1 MMERENGLIEEMLPL
16 LVSNGVGDFTPEQKA
31 AANQFK
37 KFIDHLPGGFLIYRA
52 DGNEDIIYANAAL
65 IRMFEC
71 NSEQEFLEYTGNSF
85 KGIVYR
91 EDYEA
96 ISKSIVQQITDKD
109 DDLDYVEY
117 RILTKKGNLR
127 YVEDY
132 GHFIKT
138 NVGDIFYVFI
148 TDSTEKTEKR
158 QQEHL
163 QRLEVIEGLS
173 VNYDSILY
181 VDLDADSVI
190 PYRMSQKLSKQ
201 FDGEMHAK
209 SYNWVIKDFVETW
222 VHPDDQ
228 ERTLKAIS
236 PENIRATLANDPSFI
251 VNFKCI
257 FDNDTQ
263 YVQLRIVDVKNNGYI
278 SQVVLGSRNISAE
291 LKQEMQQKI
300 LLENAL
306 RESKLAHIAKNTFL
320 SNVSHDMRTPLNAL
334 SGYLQLAKKNI
345 DDRESLERSLDK
357 IHDAG
362 KQLLDLVDK
371 VLEISYLESQ
381 DFVLKEEPCN
391 LKNITSEVFEEQRPE
406 AKKKS
411 IQMTLEYRNIVH
423 ADVFTDK
430 EQLKQV
436 LVNLLSNAIKYTG
449 NGGSIVFAVEETSAT
464 SSEYAA
470 FRFSVRDT
478 GIGIAQESLEKIYEP
493 FERESNSTQSG
504 VFGSG
509 LGLTIAKQV
518 IDSMGGTIT
527 TESEKGVGSTFTVNL
542 SFKLS
547 GKEADSVSTKDVE
560 DFLKG
565 KKVLLVEDNELNLE
579 IATELL
585 EDLGLIVDSAENG
598 KVAVDK
604 VKNSQPHE
612 YAFVLMDIQMP
623 IMDGWQATEGI
634 RNLPNPILANIPIIA
649 LSANAFD
656 SDKRHSAESG
666 MNDHLNKPIDI
677 PALLNSIQHNV
688 LKR

>member
-1 MMERENGLIEEMLPL
+1 MQERENGLIEEMLPL
-16 LVSNGVGDFTPEQKA
+16 LVSDGAGDFTPEQREAVNK
-31 AANQFK
+31 FK

-52 DGNEDIIYANAAL
+52 DGNEDIIYANTAL

-71 NSEQEFLEYTGNSF
+71 SNAKEFMEYTGNSF
-85 KGIVYR
+85 KGIVYC

-96 ISKSIVQQITDKD
+96 IEESIVQQITGNG

-181 VDLDADSVI
+181 VDLDTDSVI

-201 FDGEMHAK
+201 FDGEMHTK
-209 SYNWVIKDFVETW
+209 SFSWVIKDFVDMW

-228 ERTLKAIS
+228 ERVLTALNA
-236 PENIRATLANDPSFI
+236 EHIRNTLANGPSFI

-263 YVQLRIVDVKNNGYI
+263 YMQLRIVDVKNNGHV
-278 SQVVLGSRNISAE
+278 SQIVLGSRNISAE

-306 RESKLAHIAKNTFL
+306 RESKLAHVAKNTFL

-334 SGYLQLAKKNI
+334 FGYLQLAKK
-345 DDRESLERSLDK
+345 DLSDREALERSLDK
-357 IHDAG
+357 VQAAG

-391 LKNITSEVFEEQRPE
+391 LKDISTEIFQEKLPAAQ
-406 AKKKS
+406 KKS
-411 IQMTLEYRNIVH
+411 IQMAIEFRNVVH

-430 EQLKQV
+430 DQLKQV
-436 LVNLLSNAIKYTG
+436 LVNLLSNAIQYTG
-449 NGGSIVFAVEETSAT
+449 NGGKIAFEIAEDAPT

-470 FRFSVRDT
+470 FHFTVRDT
-478 GIGIAQESLEKIYEP
+478 GIGIAEESLKKIYEP
-493 FERESNSTQSG
+493 FERENNSTQSG

-527 TESEKGVGSTFTVNL
+527 AESKKGVGSTFTVNL

-547 GKEADSVSTKDVE
+547 GKEAVSDSTEDVE

-598 KVAVDK
+598 KIAVEK
-604 VKNSQPHE
+604 VKSSQPHE

-634 RNLPNPILANIPIIA
+634 RNLEDPVLANIPIIA

-656 SDKRHSAESG
+656 SDKRMSAKSG
-666 MNDHLNKPIDI
+666 MNAHLNKPINI
-677 PALLNSIQHNV
+677 PSLLDSIKNTVINH
-688 LKR
+688 

>member
-1 MMERENGLIEEMLPL
+1 MKERENGLIEEMLPL
-16 LVSNGVGDFTPEQKA
+16 LVSNGVGDFTPEQRESV
-31 AANQFK
+31 NQFK

-71 NSEQEFLEYTGNSF
+71 NNAKEFMEYTGNSF

-96 ISKSIVQQITDKD
+96 IEVSIEQQITGNG

-138 NVGDIFYVFI
+138 NFGDIFYVFI

-201 FDGEMHAK
+201 FDGEMHTK
-209 SYNWVIKDFVETW
+209 SYSWVIKDFVEMW

-228 ERTLKAIS
+228 DRVLTALNAEHLR
-236 PENIRATLANDPSFI
+236 NTLASGPSFI

-257 FDNDTQ
+257 FDNETQ
-263 YVQLRIVDVKNNGYI
+263 YVQLRIVDVKNNGHV
-278 SQVVLGSRNISAE
+278 SQIVLGSRNISAE

-334 SGYLQLAKKNI
+334 FGYLQLAKKDLSN
-345 DDRESLERSLDK
+345 RESLERSLDK
-357 IHDAG
+357 VQAAG

-381 DFVLKEEPCN
+381 DFALKEEPCN
-391 LKNITSEVFEEQRPE
+391 LKDISTEIFQEQLP
-406 AKKKS
+406 AAQKKS
-411 IQMTLEYRNIVH
+411 IQMAIEFRNVVH

-436 LVNLLSNAIKYTG
+436 LVNLLRNAVQYTG
-449 NGGSIVFAVEETSAT
+449 NGGSIAFEVAEDAAP

-470 FRFSVRDT
+470 FHFTVRDT
-478 GIGIAQESLEKIYEP
+478 GIGIAEESLEKIYEP
-493 FERESNSTQSG
+493 FERENNSTQSG

-527 TESEKGVGSTFTVNL
+527 TESKIGVGSTFTVNL

-547 GKEADSVSTKDVE
+547 GEANASDSTEDVE

-598 KVAVDK
+598 KIAVEK

-677 PALLNSIQHNV
+677 PALLTSIRHNV
-688 LKR
+688 LKH

>member
-1 MMERENGLIEEMLPL
+1 MNETEYSLIEEMLPL
-16 LVSNGVGDFTPEQKA
+16 LVSNGKGDFSDEQKE
-31 AANQFK
+31 AANKFK

-52 DGNEDIIYANAAL
+52 DGNEDIIYANTAL

-71 NSEQEFLEYTGNSF
+71 KNTQEFLDYTGNSF
-85 KGIVYR
+85 KGVVYR
-91 EDYEA
+91 EDYEEVA
-96 ISKSIVQQITDKD
+96 KSIEHQIANKGDN
-109 DDLDYVEY
+109 LDYVEY
-117 RILTKKGNLR
+117 RILTKKGNIR

-138 NVGDIFYVFI
+138 NVGNIYYVFI

-181 VDLDADSVI
+181 VDLDTDSVK

-201 FDGEMHAK
+201 FDGEMNPK
-209 SYNWVIKDFVETW
+209 SYNWVINDFVNSW

-228 ERTLKAIS
+228 ERTRKMLSA
-236 PENIRATLANDPSFI
+236 ENIRETLAGNRSFV

-257 FDNDTQ
+257 FDNETQ
-263 YVQLRIVDVKNNGYI
+263 YVQLRIVDVKNTGHV
-278 SQVVLGSRNISAE
+278 SQVVLGSRNISTE

-300 LLENAL
+300 VLENAL
-306 RESKLAHIAKNTFL
+306 RESKIAHIAKNTFL

-334 SGYLQLAKKNI
+334 FGYLQLAKKNI
-345 DDRESLERSLDK
+345 NDQKALEKSLDK
-357 IHDAG
+357 VNDAG
-362 KQLLDLVDK
+362 KQLLELVDK

-381 DFVLKEEPCN
+381 DFELKEEPCN
-391 LKNITSEVFEEQRPE
+391 LKDISTGIFEEYLPAAR
-406 AKKKS
+406 KKS
-411 IQMTLEYRNIVH
+411 IQMTLEHRNIVH
-423 ADVFTDK
+423 EEVYTDI

-436 LVNLLSNAIKYTG
+436 LVNIISNAVQYTG
-449 NGGSIVFAVEETSAT
+449 NGGTIAFIIEEDASA

-478 GIGIAQESLEKIYEP
+478 GIGIAKESLKKIFEP
-493 FERESNSTQSG
+493 FERENNSTQSG

-527 TESEKGVGSTFTVNL
+527 TESQVGVGSTFTVNL

-547 GKEADSVSTKDVE
+547 GKTESNFTTEDVE
-560 DFLKG
+560 NYLKG
-565 KKVLLVEDNELNLE
+565 KKILLVEDNELNLE

-585 EDLGLIVDSAENG
+585 EDLGLTVEPAENG

-604 VKNSQPHE
+604 VKNSQPYE
-612 YAFVLMDIQMP
+612 YLFVLMDIQMP

-656 SDKRHSAESG
+656 SDKRLSAKSG
-666 MNDHLNKPIDI
+666 MNAHLNKPIDI
-677 PALLNSIQHNV
+677 PALLDSIKHTV
-688 LKR
+688 LKK